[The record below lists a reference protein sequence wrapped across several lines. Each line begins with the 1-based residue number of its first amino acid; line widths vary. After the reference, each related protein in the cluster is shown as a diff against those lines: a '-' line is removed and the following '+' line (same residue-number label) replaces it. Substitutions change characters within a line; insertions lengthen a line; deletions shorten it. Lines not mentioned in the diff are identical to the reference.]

1 MPLMRRAA
9 TILSLL
15 ATAAA
20 QTTPDAIVD
29 FEVQLAPG
37 GPIETFAVHVYR
49 KWAPLGAS
57 RFLKLVDDG
66 HFDGCAFFRVI
77 NRFMAQFGINGD
89 PERQGRWRRKS
100 IKDEVAGEHI
110 PKSNTRGRVTFA
122 HAGPNS
128 RSTQLF
134 INFGDNSRLDRE
146 NFPPFGEVE
155 EEGMS
160 VVDRLHVTGEGG
172 PKGPGPS
179 QGKIN
184 NQGDAYLSKEF
195 PELSKIVSARRRPE
209 ALVPHRKGDIDG
221 DGAVNSKDTAI
232 LEHYARL
239 RGATLAPVA
248 AKPAETPP
256 EASGNG
262 PPYVWFAAATL
273 FFVIASLRRRRA
285 AKES

>member
-1 MPLMRRAA
+1 MRLISGA
-9 TILSLL
+9 LL
-15 ATAAA
+15 LCAGTFA
-20 QTTPDAIVD
+20 QQQPDAIVD

-37 GPIETFAVHVYR
+37 EPIETFAVHVYR

-155 EEGMS
+155 EEGMG

-184 NQGDAYLSKEF
+184 NQGDAYLRKEF

-248 AKPAETPP
+248 AKPAETPAA
-256 EASGNG
+256 ASGEGG
-262 PPYVWFAAATL
+262 PLYVWFAAATL
-273 FFVIASLRRRRA
+273 FFVVASLRRRRA
-285 AKES
+285 GKES

>member
-1 MPLMRRAA
+1 MPPMRRSA

-20 QTTPDAIVD
+20 QTPDAIVD

-37 GPIETFAVHVYR
+37 EPIETFAVHVYR

-89 PERQGRWRRKS
+89 PERQGKWRRKS
-100 IKDEVAGEHI
+100 IQDEVAGEHI
-110 PKSNTRGRVTFA
+110 PKSNTRGRITFA

-146 NFPPFGEVE
+146 NFPPFGEVDE
-155 EEGMS
+155 AGMS

-221 DGAVNSKDTAI
+221 DGKLDGKDTAI

-248 AKPAETPP
+248 AKPAETPAA
-256 EASGNG
+256 ASGDDG
-262 PPYVWFAAATL
+262 FYVWFAAATL
-273 FFVIASLRRRRA
+273 FFVFLSLRRRRA
-285 AKES
+285 GKES

>member
-1 MPLMRRAA
+1 
-9 TILSLL
+9 
-15 ATAAA
+15 
-20 QTTPDAIVD
+20 
-29 FEVQLAPG
+29 
-37 GPIETFAVHVYR
+37 
-49 KWAPLGAS
+49 
-57 RFLKLVDDG
+57 
-66 HFDGCAFFRVI
+66 
-77 NRFMAQFGINGD
+77 
-89 PERQGRWRRKS
+89 
-100 IKDEVAGEHI
+100 
-110 PKSNTRGRVTFA
+110 
-122 HAGPNS
+122 
-128 RSTQLF
+128 
-134 INFGDNSRLDRE
+134 
-146 NFPPFGEVE
+146 
-155 EEGMS
+155 MS

-221 DGAVNSKDTAI
+221 DGKLDGKDTAI

-248 AKPAETPP
+248 AKPAETPAD
-256 EASGNG
+256 ASGDG

-273 FFVIASLRRRRA
+273 FFVVASLRRRRA